1 MRYWHLHLH
10 HQQIIHSPT
19 HTWSA
24 MKPVVYCFLLI
35 VVFIFCTGPAS
46 AQDNPNVDNTLGL
59 TIPGSLPPQNST
71 GVNTIT
77 TADGYDNFELAV
89 TTAEPHMST
98 NPLNPL
104 AFFNAFNINSAFR
117 TTDGGGTWAASGPN
131 FGTSP
136 AGDPVTAYD
145 SLGNL
150 YYETMYGSISGCK
163 VIRSTDN
170 GATWSTAAT
179 SIAGVDKNW
188 MAADQTSGPN
198 ANYLYTTM
206 TASSGG
212 NFARSTDFGA
222 TWTNTWNASTQS
234 LPGMMVAVGPNVAG
248 GNNISGGC
256 VYVVTHSGTNAA
268 GIYTFYV
275 STDGGVTFTQKSTN
289 QFSNV
294 IGTEVSSR
302 STVQGMRCRPY
313 PFIASDNSYGPN
325 RGRLYLVYASNFPA
339 GSGNKSDVFLRY
351 STDQGTTW
359 SAPATVN
366 DDPNTQ
372 NNFQF
377 HPAIWCDK
385 ETGRLY
391 IQFYDTRNVPTSDS
405 MDVYAT
411 YTDDGGLT
419 FAQNQRVTN
428 QRFKINF
435 NGGTPPVYRGDYNS
449 ITSNRYTSMA
459 VWTDFRSNSYLGM
472 TGYFPDFALIASPAS
487 VSMRLT
493 DSVDIRVKVPS
504 VKLYTSKVKF
514 TASVAPA
521 GAFTFSFVGGKD
533 SLLAYPDSVTLRI
546 KTTSVLAGTYT
557 VTVTGSGPNGTP
569 VHRRNIAVDVNTTA
583 NTVTVTSPNGGETW
597 ETGSLHTLSWVRTG
611 VVDSVK
617 IEYSTNNGSQWI
629 VVTNGVPGTPSTYS
643 WAVPNTPSTQALVRM
658 SWTDSNAVSDVSN
671 AVFTITPATFP
682 VITTAPDSIVASL
695 QVGGTTSSTLTIGNT
710 GTANLNWSISESG
723 SMAARMYTPQRQA
736 DELYPNW
743 FVGKGEADR
752 YHGYMPAERDT
763 VVGPDSA
770 GYRAIDSDSP
780 GGPVFQWF
788 NTDSV
793 GTAITD
799 WTTGG
804 GTADDGYAVV
814 ALPWPFQYYGADY
827 SSIKIV
833 TNGWAGFQT
842 TSTNTAYSN
851 SAIPS
856 TAEPNLALYPFWDDL
871 NLTSAGSVKYYND
884 VANQRFII
892 QWTAVPHYSSGG
904 PYTFQI
910 QLKRNG
916 EILYQYLS
924 MTDPLNS
931 ATIGIEN
938 GSGTVA
944 VQLVYSNNYLHNN
957 LAIRFSRGLSWVEP
971 SPTTGTTTPGGS
983 TPVTVSFNAA
993 GLTAGTYRGALLVT
1007 SNDLA
1012 HSSISIPVRLS
1023 VTTTGVD
1030 DHNGDGLPNA
1040 FAVDQNYPN
1049 PFNPSTT
1056 IRYALPAQARVTL
1069 KVYNMLGQEVTTLV
1083 NTLQAGGY
1091 YTAVWNGTTRFGS
1104 HVSSGV
1110 YTYRLDA
1117 TGVDGKVYS
1126 IHKKMLLLK

>member
-1 MRYWHLHLH
+1 
-10 HQQIIHSPT
+10 
-19 HTWSA
+19 
-24 MKPVVYCFLLI
+24 MKPVVYYIALCVIFLLLP
-35 VVFIFCTGPAS
+35 VAAF
-46 AQDNPNVDNTLGL
+46 AQDNPNVDNTVGL
-59 TIPGSLPPQNST
+59 TVPGSIPPQNST
-71 GVNTIT
+71 GVTTIT
-77 TADGYDNFELAV
+77 AADGYDNFELAV

-117 TTDGGGTWAASGPN
+117 TTDGGTNWTASGPN

-170 GATWSTAAT
+170 GATWTTAVT

-188 MAADQTSGPN
+188 LAADQTSGPY
-198 ANYLYTTM
+198 ANYVYTTM

-222 TWTNTWNASTQS
+222 TWTNTWNATTQG

-275 STDGGVTFTQKSTN
+275 STDGGLTFSLKSTN

-294 IGTEVSSR
+294 IGTEISGR

-313 PFIASDNSYGPN
+313 PFIASDNSFGPN
-325 RGRLYLVYASNFPA
+325 RGRLYLVYASNNPS

-351 STDQGTTW
+351 STDQGTSW
-359 SAPATVN
+359 SAPTPVN
-366 DDPNTQ
+366 DDPNSQ

-419 FAQNQRVTN
+419 FAPNQRVTN

-435 NGGTPPVYRGDYNS
+435 NGGTPPTYRGDYNS
-449 ITSNRYTSMA
+449 ITSNKYTSMA
-459 VWTDFRSNSYLGM
+459 VWTDFRNNSYLGM
-472 TGYFPDFALIASPAS
+472 TGYFPDFAMLAVPNS
-487 VSMRLT
+487 VNMRLT

-504 VKLYTSKVKF
+504 VKLYTNTARF
-514 TASVAPA
+514 TATVSPA
-521 GAFTFSFVGGKD
+521 GAFSFSFVGGKD
-533 SLLAYPDSVTLRI
+533 SLTSYPDSVTLRI
-546 KTTSVLAGTYT
+546 KTTNAIAGTYT

-569 VHRRNIAVDVNTTA
+569 VHRRAIAVDVNTNA
-583 NTVTVTSPNGGETW
+583 NTMTVTAPNGGESWT
-597 ETGSLHTLSWVRTG
+597 TGSVHTLSWVRTG

-617 IEYSTNNGSQWI
+617 IEYSTNNGTQWT
-629 VVTNGVPGTPSTYS
+629 VVTNGIPATPSTYS
-643 WAVPNTPSTQALVRM
+643 WAVPNTPTTQALVRM
-658 SWTDSNAVSDVSN
+658 SWTDSSAVSDVSN
-671 AVFTITPATFP
+671 AVFAITLATFP
-682 VITTAPDSIVASL
+682 ILSTSPDSLVASL
-695 QVGGTTSSTLTIGNT
+695 NIGGTTSSTLTIGNS
-710 GTANLNWSISESG
+710 GTADLIWSISESG
-723 SMAARMYTPQRQA
+723 SLADRPSTRQPQA

-743 FVGKGEADR
+743 FVGKGEPDR
-752 YHGYMPAERDT
+752 YHGTSPAARDT

-780 GGPVFQWF
+780 GGPIFQWF

-793 GTAITD
+793 GIAITD

-804 GTADDGYAVV
+804 GSADDGYAVV
-814 ALPWPFQYYGADY
+814 PLPWPFQFYGVDY
-827 SSIKIV
+827 TSIKIV

-842 TSTNTAYSN
+842 ASTNTAYSN
-851 SAIPS
+851 SAIPA

-871 NLTSAGSVKYYND
+871 NLTSGGSVKYFSD
-884 VANQRFII
+884 VAGQRFIV
-892 QWTAVPHYSSGG
+892 QWTNVPHYSSGG

-910 QLKRNG
+910 QLKSNG
-916 EILYQYLS
+916 EILYQYLNL
-924 MTDPLNS
+924 TDPLNS
-931 ATIGIEN
+931 STVGIEN

-944 VQLVYSNNYLHNN
+944 VQLIYSANYLHNN
-957 LAIRFSRGLSWVEP
+957 MAIRISRGLSWVEA
-971 SPTTGTTTPGGS
+971 SPTGGTTTPGGS
-983 TPVTVSFNAA
+983 TPVTVAFNAA
-993 GLTAGTYRGALLVT
+993 GLSAGTYRGALVVT
-1007 SNDLA
+1007 SNDAA
-1012 HSSISIPVRLS
+1012 HSPRTIPIRLS
-1023 VTTTGVD
+1023 VVTTGVND
-1030 DHNGDGLPNA
+1030 RNTGGLPTS
-1040 FAVDQNYPN
+1040 FAVDQNFPN

-1056 IRYALPAQARVTL
+1056 IRYALPMQAQVTL

-1083 NTLQAGGY
+1083 NTQQTGGY
-1091 YTAVWNGTTRFGS
+1091 YTAVWDGTTRFGS

-1117 TGVDGKVYS
+1117 TAIDGRTLS
-1126 IHKKMLLLK
+1126 TQKKMVMLK